1 MIRLVE
7 VQEAARAWGLRPDI
21 VEKDYVLGWL
31 LTGLSAHP
39 HIQAQWIFK
48 GGTCLKKCYLETFR
62 FSEDLDFTLTPG
74 AVQDP
79 EVIVGWMSETAQT
92 VGEASGIEFPLDLIE
107 FRVHPNPRGG
117 ITLRGKVGYRG
128 PLQPRTAPKVRFDLT
143 TDEIVVRPPILRSIY
158 HPYADRWIQPV
169 HIHCYAIEELLAEKV
184 RAMSERGLPR
194 DLYDIVRLFRHEA
207 FRLDATT
214 IREVLAQKCAHRSLP
229 LATMESLAASPTRI
243 ELESE
248 WANMLGHQLPALP
261 PLESLWAELEEFFAW
276 LEGKPLGDLSPVEDA
291 EPSDT
296 DWQPP
301 DYISLPSEWG
311 VVAPIEA
318 IRFAG
323 ANRLRIQLDYRAQRG
338 RSGVREVEPY
348 SFRRSRAGHLLFYGR
363 NVQRPR
369 ISAYRFD
376 RIIDAKVTTQ
386 PFLPLWRVD
395 F

>member
-39 HIQAQWIFK
+39 SIQAQWIFK

-62 FSEDLDFTLTPG
+62 FSEDLDFTLTAE

-79 EVIVGWMSETAQT
+79 DVITGWMSEVAQT
-92 VGEASGIEFPLDLIE
+92 VSQASGIEFPLDLIE
-107 FRVHPNPRGG
+107 FRAHSNPRGG

-128 PLQPRTAPKVRFDLT
+128 PLQPRTVPKVKLDLT
-143 TDEIVVRPPILRSIY
+143 TDEAVVRPPILRSIY
-158 HPYADRWIQPV
+158 HSYSDRWTQPI
-169 HIHCYAIEELLAEKV
+169 HIHCYPVEEILAEKV

-194 DLYDIVRLFRHEA
+194 DLYDIVRLFRHEG
-207 FRLDATT
+207 FQLNPTI
-214 IREVLAQKCAHRSLP
+214 IREVLAQKCAHRNLP
-229 LATMESLAASPTRI
+229 LATMESLAASPTRT

-276 LEGKPLGDLSPVEDA
+276 LDGKPLADLPLVEEA
-291 EPSDT
+291 EPSDA
-296 DWQPP
+296 DWRLP

-323 ANRLRIQLDYRAQRG
+323 ANRLRIQLDYRPQRG
-338 RSGVREVEPY
+338 RGGVREVEPY

-363 NVQRPR
+363 NVERLR

-376 RIIDAKVTTQ
+376 RIVDVKVTTQ
-386 PFLPLWRVD
+386 PFLPWWRVE